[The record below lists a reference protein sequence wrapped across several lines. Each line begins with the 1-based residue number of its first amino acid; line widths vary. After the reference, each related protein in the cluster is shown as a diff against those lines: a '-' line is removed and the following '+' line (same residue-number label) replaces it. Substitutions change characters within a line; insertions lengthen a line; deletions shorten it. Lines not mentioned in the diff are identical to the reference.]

1 MYPLLCPGGYGLPI
15 KTGRF
20 EIMKITAA
28 CSDSSA
34 AARLQLIDSARQLP
48 ASKLKADKLLVDLK
62 RVAACQPNIV
72 FDCEEPI
79 KVRDTISPIY
89 STNLVP
95 GSIMVYVR

>member
-1 MYPLLCPGGYGLPI
+1 MYPLLCPGGYGLPV

-28 CSDSSA
+28 CSDSNA
-34 AARLQLIDSARQLP
+34 AARLQLIDSERKLP
-48 ASKLKADKLLVDLK
+48 SSKITGDRMLVDLK
-62 RVAACQPNIV
+62 RVAVCDANII
-72 FDCEEPI
+72 FDCPEPI
-79 KVRDTISPIY
+79 KVRDTVSPLL